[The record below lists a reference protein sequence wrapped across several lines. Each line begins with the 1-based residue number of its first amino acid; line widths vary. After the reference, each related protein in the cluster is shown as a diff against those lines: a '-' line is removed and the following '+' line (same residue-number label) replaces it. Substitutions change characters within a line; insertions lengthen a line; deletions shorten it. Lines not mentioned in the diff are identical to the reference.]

1 MKKLHALLCVL
12 ALLLAPMLGLSS
24 CAAPLVPPPR
34 LSAEQR
40 QEPGDEALLSLL
52 REDWVILAS
61 PDVPVAEQARVA
73 DRYNRNL
80 LHLLRRI
87 RYDAVEARK
96 AGQAYEPRGFRFHRS
111 IEARGLHLGDV
122 YEDIVPAL
130 DVALQNLEERYAV
143 AGVGVPLVGII
154 PASKVDK
161 MGKLD
166 TFFHLGAR
174 GTVSTLTALMEF
186 PEVTTA
192 RSGEVRPGKKG
203 RGSRPA
209 GHKRHPHSHEVAEVD
224 CHSVDESLPVLRLLP
239 RQRQEEVVI
248 GSRRYSLAGD
258 FSAPLE
264 VYWDLT
270 RVREDRFLG
279 LLQPQKLRDVSG
291 LSCIEAYQPGRI
303 PVILTHGLMSSAG
316 TFDNLDN
323 RLLSDPLIRRNYQ
336 FWYFNYPTGVAW
348 TISAAE
354 YRRELAEVRRTVD
367 PHFRNKN
374 WDNMVVVGHSMGGL
388 ITHYSQCVEP
398 WRMLENNPVLPE
410 SSAHYLDAR
419 YVDEP
424 IPVPAYEALR
434 ADYFFR
440 PVKAGQVI
448 YLATPHRGA
457 PLARYRI
464 VTALTK
470 LVHLPETI
478 VNEAINLA
486 TLQQDSL
493 LLNPENLTSWFTSV
507 GQLAPDSYSIR
518 GLQGLAVQSVP
529 THSVI
534 GNDGCTNRPLEKT
547 SDGVVP
553 YWSSHI
559 SWGTETVVPASHSV
573 QDAPETAEDVAEVLK
588 AHLERS
594 PRSRRRVR

>member
-1 MKKLHALLCVL
+1 MKKLRSLLCFLV
-12 ALLLAPMLGLSS
+12 LLLTPLAGLSS

-34 LSAEQR
+34 LSVEQR
-40 QEPGDEALLSLL
+40 QEVGDDELLACL
-52 REDWVILAS
+52 REDWKLMGDS
-61 PDVPVAEQARVA
+61 GLPVAEQAQVA
-73 DRYNRNL
+73 DRYNKNL
-80 LHLLRRI
+80 LNFLRRL
-87 RYDAVEARK
+87 RHDAVAAREAGK
-96 AGQAYEPRGFRFHRS
+96 PYEPHGFRFHRA

-130 DVALQNLEERYAV
+130 DVALQNLEERYTV

-154 PASKVDK
+154 PASKVEKVD
-161 MGKLD
+161 KLD
-166 TFFHLGAR
+166 KFFHLGAR

-186 PEVTTA
+186 PEM
-192 RSGEVRPGKKG
+192 G
-203 RGSRPA
+203 RTGRKHRRA
-209 GHKRHPHSHEVAEVD
+209 GHRKHLHPHGAAGTD
-224 CHSVDESLPVLRLLP
+224 CHSVEENLPVLRLIP

-248 GSRRYSLAGD
+248 GSRRYQLAGD

-264 VYWDLT
+264 VYWNLT

-279 LLQPQKLRDVSG
+279 LLHPQKLRDVSG

-303 PVILTHGLMSSAG
+303 PVILTHGLLSSAG
-316 TFDNLDN
+316 TFDNLVN
-323 RLLSDPLIRRNYQ
+323 RLLNDPVIRRNYQ

-354 YRRELAEVRRTVD
+354 YRRELAEVRRAVD
-367 PHFRNKN
+367 PHFRNRN

-388 ITHYSQCVEP
+388 ITHYSQCLEP
-398 WRMLENNPVLPE
+398 WRMLENNPVLP
-410 SSAHYLDAR
+410 ARDGHYLSAR

-424 IPVPAYEALR
+424 IPVPAYDALR
-434 ADYFFR
+434 SDYFFR

-470 LVHLPETI
+470 LVRLPETI
-478 VNEAINLA
+478 VDEAINLA

-493 LLNPENLTSWFTSV
+493 LFNPENLTSWFTSV

-518 GLQGLAVQSVP
+518 GLQGLAVQAVP

-534 GNDGCTNRPLEKT
+534 GNDGCANRPLEKT

-559 SWGTETVVPASHSV
+559 PWGTETVVPASHSV
-573 QDAPETAEDVAEVLK
+573 QDAPETAADLAEVLK
-588 AHLERS
+588 GHLEKK
-594 PRSRRRVR
+594 PRVRRR